1 MYLRSW
7 PMPSYLPAT
16 SASRREPPLKRVN
29 RAETAAELEAL
40 RRSVVRGQP
49 YGSEAW
55 QQQTAKQMGLQY
67 TFRPQ
72 GRPRK
77 RPSD

>member
-1 MYLRSW
+1 MRI
-7 PMPSYLPAT
+7 A
-16 SASRREPPLKRVN
+16 SAIRWAKKG
-29 RAETAAELEAL
+29 AETAAELEAL

-77 RPSD
+77 RPSGSKSD